1 MNYAG
6 WVDHF
11 DFLLSRQ
18 KRSVAS
24 TYIKLKTHEESIR
37 NETMASIITLIL
49 LIILSIDRK
58 TVADN
63 HNQPE
68 PIGYGYSLKS
78 VSIGPSRKSLT
89 ADLQLNNK
97 SSSFGP
103 DIDELHLFAS
113 FETSDRLRIRIT
125 DAKRQR
131 WEIPTNILTRRS
143 QTSAL
148 PRKPHHQIP
157 ANLLLSDPTSDL
169 ILTLH
174 NTTRFGF
181 TVARRST
188 GDTLFDT
195 SGTLLVFKDQY
206 LQLTSSLPA
215 DRSSIYGLGERTK
228 RSFKLTHNQTLTL
241 WNADTASLNL
251 DVNLYGSHPF
261 YMDVR
266 SPDSHGR
273 VVAGTTH
280 GVLLL
285 NSNGMDIVY
294 NGDSITYKVIGGV
307 LDFYIFAGP
316 SPELVM
322 DQYTQLIGRPAAVP
336 YWSFGFHQCRWGY
349 KDVDDLE
356 GVVAGYAKAKIP
368 LEVMWTDIDYMDA
381 YKDFTLDPINFS
393 LDKMSAFVQNLHQN
407 SQKYVLIL
415 DPGISVNSTY
425 ETYIRGL
432 QADIYIKRDG
442 IPYLGEVWPGD
453 VNFPDFLN
461 PKGTIFWGDEIKR
474 FRDLLPF
481 DGIWIDMNEQSNFIT
496 SPPFP
501 SSKLDNPPYKINN
514 AGVQMPINNKTV
526 PASSLHFGNITAYDA
541 HNLYG
546 LLEAKAT
553 KEKLIKITGKR
564 SFILSRSTFVG
575 SGTYTAHWT
584 GDNAATWDDL
594 AYSIPSILNSGLFG
608 IPMVGADICGFAGDT
623 TEELCQRW
631 IQLGAFY
638 PFARDHSIQ
647 GSARQELYLWDSVAA
662 TSRKV
667 LGLRYQML
675 PYLYT
680 LMYEAHSKGTP
691 IARPLFFSFPQ
702 DPNTYDISTQ
712 FLLGKSVLVSPVL
725 NANTAMVDAYFPSG
739 NWFDLWNY
747 SKLISVDSGTVVR
760 LDAPSDHINVHIREG
775 NILVLQKKALT
786 TKAARETPFRLL
798 VVVSRNENST
808 GEVFLD
814 DGEEIEC
821 GGEGG
826 KWTSVRFSSQ
836 VVGKKAMLRSEVVNG
851 DYAVSRR
858 WIIEKVT
865 FIGLENVST
874 TAGFP
879 FCQNAR
885 AGVCSG
891 RVMVRSGDG
900 RFGMAEISGL
910 SLLIGEEFDLTFNLN

>member
-1 MNYAG
+1 M
-6 WVDHF
+6 
-11 DFLLSRQ
+11 
-18 KRSVAS
+18 S
-24 TYIKLKTHEESIR
+24 T
-37 NETMASIITLIL
+37 
-49 LIILSIDRK
+49 SIDFPK
-58 TVADN
+58 NGNIVGGSVD
-63 HNQPE
+63 E
-68 PIGYGYSLKS
+68 IPIY
-78 VSIGPSRKSLT
+78 P
-89 ADLQLNNK
+89 A
-97 SSSFGP
+97 
-103 DIDELHLFAS
+103 
-113 FETSDRLRIRIT
+113 DRLRIQIT
-125 DAKRQR
+125 DANHQR
-131 WEIPTNILTRRS
+131 WEIPTHVLPRRS
-143 QTSAL
+143 QTSGFS
-148 PRKPHHQIP
+148 PIPHQQIP
-157 ANLLLSDPTSDL
+157 ANLFISDPTSDL

-174 NTTRFGF
+174 NTTQFGF
-181 TVARRST
+181 TVARLST
-188 GDTLFDT
+188 GDILFDT

-215 DRSSIYGLGERTK
+215 DRSSIYGLGEHTK
-228 RSFKLTHNQTLTL
+228 RSFKLTRNQTLTL
-241 WNADTASLNL
+241 WNADIRSSRPDL
-251 DVNLYGSHPF
+251 NLYGSHPY

-266 SPDSHGR
+266 SPDSDGR

-316 SPELVM
+316 SPEIVM
-322 DQYTQLIGRPAAVP
+322 DQYTRFIGRPTPVP

-349 KDVDDLE
+349 KDVDDVE

-381 YKDFTLDPINFS
+381 YKDFTLDPINFP

-407 SQKYVLIL
+407 SQKYVPIL
-415 DPGISVNSTY
+415 DPGISVNMTY

-442 IPYLGEVWPGD
+442 VPYLGEVWPGI
-453 VNFPDFLN
+453 VHFPDFWN
-461 PKGTIFWGDEIKR
+461 PKGAIFWGDEIKM

-481 DGIWIDMNEQSNFIT
+481 DGIWLDMNEEANFIT
-496 SPPFP
+496 SPPSP
-501 SSKLDNPPYKINN
+501 N
-514 AGVQMPINNKTV
+514 AINNKTV
-526 PASSLHFGNITAYDA
+526 PASSLLFGNISAYDA

-546 LLEAKAT
+546 FMEAKAT
-553 KEKLIKITGKR
+553 KEALIKITNKR
-564 SFILSRSTFVG
+564 PFILSRSTFVG

-584 GDNAATWDDL
+584 GDNDATWDDL
-594 AYSIPSILNSGLFG
+594 AYSIPSILDFGLFG
-608 IPMVGADICGFAGDT
+608 IPMVGADICGFSGNT

-638 PFARDHSIQ
+638 PFARDHSDWET
-647 GSARQELYLWDSVAA
+647 ARQELYLWDSVAA

-680 LMYEAHSKGTP
+680 LMYDAHSRGIP

-702 DPNTYDISTQ
+702 DTNTYDISTQ

-725 NANTAMVDAYFPSG
+725 NPKTTFVDAYFPSG
-739 NWFDLWNY
+739 NWFDLWDY
-747 SKLISVDSGTVVR
+747 SNSISVESGVLVR

-775 NILVLQKKALT
+775 NILVLQKDALT
-786 TKAARETPFRLL
+786 TKAARETPFHLL

-826 KWTSVRFSSQ
+826 WWTSVRFSSQ
-836 VVGKKAMLRSEVVNG
+836 VVGKKAMLRSQVVNG
-851 DYAVSRR
+851 GYALSQR

-874 TAGFP
+874 MTGFP
-879 FCQNAR
+879 LWWDAR
-885 AGVCSG
+885 AGVCSE
-891 RVMVRSGDG
+891 RVTVGGG
-900 RFGMAEISGL
+900 RFGIAEISGL
-910 SLLIGEEFDLTFNLN
+910 SLLIGKELDLTFNL